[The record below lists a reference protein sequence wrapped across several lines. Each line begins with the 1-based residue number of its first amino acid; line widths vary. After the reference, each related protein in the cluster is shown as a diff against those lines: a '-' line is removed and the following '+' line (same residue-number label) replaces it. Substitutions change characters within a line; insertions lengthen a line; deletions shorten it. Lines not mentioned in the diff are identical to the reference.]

1 MPTQLTDISTFDAS
15 TIIFADPQKNTVPDT
30 KPVISYTRVPI
41 SVRYPD
47 GSTGDLVLPTSRCF
61 SFGIQANEDERTGA
75 VNNYSMSLVLYS
87 RDGPTPEEENWVTTF
102 NSIISTAE
110 SWILENKEELG
121 KYDLTAH
128 DLKKLNPL
136 WWKKEIY
143 TDPNTG
149 KSAERRVPGRG
160 PTLYPKLLWQ
170 RGSGDITT
178 RFFDELSD
186 EVLNPHDLIGQRS
199 NLTAAV
205 KIESIYVGK
214 SISIQVKLV
223 EANVSIVD
231 NSYRRLLVGA
241 SNDSMLTPT
250 TSAPAS
256 QKPMS
261 TDVDEAPGSL
271 EASDAEE
278 EAEEVVEPPKPAAAV
293 AKKRVVRKVVK
304 KATA

>member
-41 SVRYPD
+41 SVRYAD

-75 VNNYSMSLVLYS
+75 VNNYSMSLVLFS
-87 RDGPTPEEENWVTTF
+87 RDGPTPEEERWVTTF
-102 NSIISTAE
+102 NSIIDTAE
-110 SWILENKEELG
+110 SWILGNKEELG
-121 KYDLTAH
+121 KFDLTSH

-143 TDPNTG
+143 TDPSTG

-170 RGSGDITT
+170 RASGDITT

-186 EVLNPHDLIGQRS
+186 ETLNPHDLIGQRS

-223 EANVSIVD
+223 EANVAVVD
-231 NSYRRLLVGA
+231 NSYRRLLAGNN
-241 SNDSMLTPT
+241 SESML
-250 TSAPAS
+250 SAPKALT
-256 QKPMS
+256 KPMPAAPL
-261 TDVDEAPGSL
+261 EEPGSL

-278 EAEEVVEPPKPAAAV
+278 DDTIEEANPEPKPV

>member
-1 MPTQLTDISTFDAS
+1 MPTQLTDIRNFDVS
-15 TIIFADPQKNTVPDT
+15 NIIFAEPQKNTVPDT
-30 KPVISYTRVPI
+30 KPVISYTRVPV

-47 GSTGDLVLPTSRCF
+47 GSIGDLVLPTSRCF

-87 RDGPTPEEENWVTTF
+87 RDGPTSEEENWVTAF

-121 KYDLTAH
+121 KFDLTAH

-143 TDPNTG
+143 TDPTTQ
-149 KSAERRVPGRG
+149 KVAERRVPGRG

-170 RGSGDITT
+170 RASGEITT

-199 NLTAAV
+199 NLTGAV

-231 NSYRRLLVGA
+231 NSYRRLLTGNSSVSMITPTA
-241 SNDSMLTPT
+241 PVAQKPQALESND
-250 TSAPAS
+250 
-256 QKPMS
+256 
-261 TDVDEAPGSL
+261 EPGSL
-271 EASDAEE
+271 ANSEDEAEDDEE
-278 EAEEVVEPPKPAAAV
+278 ETKPTAVVAAP
-293 AKKRVVRKVVK
+293 KKRVVRKVVK
-304 KATA
+304 KVAS